1 MENILNKKITCPLWA
16 VIAIVAFITLAVGTG
31 NITVSDSFVTVM
43 KFISIIAVG
52 GIAVGSIGKL
62 LINYKDSIIEFF
74 KINTT
79 KIIIVLII
87 TLVATLLS
95 GCLYQVSIGAMQE
108 TVLNNIMMIEFGTV
122 LLILGV
128 TITNIAKLFNKKK
141 TVKRRARMRR
151 LASIIIRSNNTSNN
165 FSNTI
170 NTIHIKALV
179 TDLYSLSVQ
188 DIIVN
193 NNINIKK
200 LYKSEVFISLLNES
214 TTVTKDLGSFK
225 NSFDILVA
233 NNYIS
238 TLEAATAKVVT
249 FSVDR
254 EILKLL

>member
-1 MENILNKKITCPLWA
+1 MDIINKKVTCTLWA
-16 VIAIVAFITLAVGTG
+16 VIAVIVFIVLAVRTG

-43 KFISIIAVG
+43 KLISIIAVG

-95 GCLYQVSIGAMQE
+95 GCMYQVSIRAMNE
-108 TVLNNIMMIEFGTV
+108 AVLNKIMMIEFGTV

-141 TVKRRARMRR
+141 TVKRKARMRK
-151 LASIIIRSNNTSNN
+151 LASLIVKSSKTISSNNA
-165 FSNTI
+165 I
-170 NTIHIKALV
+170 QIQALV

-188 DIIVN
+188 DVIVEEN
-193 NNINIKK
+193 MDARK
-200 LYKSEVFISLLNES
+200 LYKSENFMSLLNETVS
-214 TTVTKDLGSFK
+214 VTKDLGCFE
-225 NSFDILVA
+225 NSFNTLVS
-233 NNYIS
+233 NHYIS
-238 TLEAATAKVVT
+238 SMEAATAKVVT
-249 FSVDR
+249 FSVNRD
-254 EILKLL
+254 ILELL

>member
-43 KFISIIAVG
+43 KLISIIAVG
-52 GIAVGSIGKL
+52 GITVGSIGKL
-62 LINYKDSIIEFF
+62 LINYKNSIIEFF

-108 TVLNNIMMIEFGTV
+108 TALDNIIVIEFGTV
-122 LLILGV
+122 LLLFV
-128 TITNIAKLFNKKK
+128 TTLVNIIRLFNTKKNI
-141 TVKRRARMRR
+141 KRKARMHK
-151 LASIIIRSNNTSNN
+151 LASIIAKTSSNVINN
-165 FSNTI
+165 KNNNVFVE
-170 NTIHIKALV
+170 ALV

-188 DIIVN
+188 DVKA
-193 NNINIKK
+193 NIEDNKIKK
-200 LYKSEVFISLLNES
+200 LYRSEIFMTLLNES
-214 TTVTKDLGSFK
+214 VNVVQELGRFQA
-225 NSFDILVA
+225 SFDLLVK

-238 TLEAATAKVVT
+238 SMEAATAKVVT

-254 EILKLL
+254 EILELL